1 MTSLSPP
8 LAGIPLAGLQH
19 ACLALAA
26 WSTASTLQAET
37 MSVTTLYSAPIN
49 PLNAV
54 HPLWTPVQHF
64 HGRTFV
70 VVPDVQLRPMVTQID
85 RDGAVTT
92 VPLDPGSDYLASTD
106 GHNRFTMG
114 IDPDGYLHI
123 IGDMHGYAW
132 WASTY
137 VERYQYQNLLY
148 WKSNRPL
155 DVSGGF
161 TFAGGVDAATALPGE
176 EWGGDSRFF
185 NDRAGVLYY
194 SSRVRAFT
202 GSRLTGSEPFIAYG
216 IYRYDH
222 TTGLWH
228 SLGGSAAAAVPAAS
242 RFNSVLYWE
251 HTTSFEAYQSVPRF
265 DGRNRLHFTIAGNT
279 AGTEG
284 QGLIYAVSD
293 DAGATWKKASGAP
306 IPALP
311 LRGKDGEA
319 DQGDLVVRSTKV
331 AQQSAVAID
340 KDGRIAVKGDDSWR
354 TWDGTAWTPI
364 VGGVGF
370 LGPDGM
376 LTCETGS
383 TLSRT
388 PALGQPAV
396 AFETGFGQVFSMSE
410 LGMMSTGAV
419 YAVGLPPGTNF
430 VNATRMSVFQAVF
443 SPARN
448 CATGGTASA
457 SSEPLGAGQ
466 AFDGNAGSKW
476 YTPAPAPG
484 WLQYAFAPGT
494 RRAVIRYVLTSGND
508 LPERDPRDWVL
519 QGSQDGTAWEALDA
533 RSGEAFS
540 ARGQARTF
548 AIAQPKPY
556 AHYRLAISASHGPP
570 AQGLQLAELELIA
583 LDESAPPAAPRIV
596 WSKGDHAR
604 AWLSWTAVERARTFT
619 VKRAPSPSG
628 PFTVIAEGLTATGD
642 FCDTSCS
649 DGHAYAYVVAGVN
662 AAGSGPDSAPVTISV
677 DLHAARAPIIRTVV
691 GRNAR
696 TIISWLPLWPE
707 AASYTVK
714 RATSA
719 AGPFTTIASGITAL
733 SYIDAGLT
741 NDATY
746 TYVVSAEGPGGRRSP
761 DSIPQSA
768 SPFRWVRLLHYHSVG
783 KDDTGTASAS
793 AENLPHEGAAKAF
806 DGALGS
812 KWLMPSSVGW
822 LQYRF
827 AAAEQPV
834 VTRYRLI
841 SGQDAPERDPSD
853 WTFEG
858 SPDGQRWVVLDRQTQ
873 QAFAGR
879 NAVKAYTIPNTT
891 PCCAYRLNISK
902 NQGNNGLTQL
912 AELELWVD
920 GAVEPASPPAARH

>member
-340 KDGRIAVKGDDSWR
+340 KDGRIAVKGDADR
-354 TWDGTAWTPI
+354 G
-364 VGGVGF
+364 
-370 LGPDGM
+370 
-376 LTCETGS
+376 
-383 TLSRT
+383 RR
-388 PALGQPAV
+388 
-396 AFETGFGQVFSMSE
+396 
-410 LGMMSTGAV
+410 
-419 YAVGLPPGTNF
+419 GLPRSRWHAHLRDRLDPQPHSGARPAGGRLRDRLRPG
-430 VNATRMSVFQAVF
+430 VLDER
-443 SPARN
+443 
-448 CATGGTASA
+448 
-457 SSEPLGAGQ
+457 AGH
-466 AFDGNAGSKW
+466 DEHRCG
-476 YTPAPAPG
+476 
-484 WLQYAFAPGT
+484 LR
-494 RRAVIRYVLTSGND
+494 RRA
-508 LPERDPRDWVL
+508 
-519 QGSQDGTAWEALDA
+519 
-533 RSGEAFS
+533 
-540 ARGQARTF
+540 
-548 AIAQPKPY
+548 
-556 AHYRLAISASHGPP
+556 
-570 AQGLQLAELELIA
+570 
-583 LDESAPPAAPRIV
+583 
-596 WSKGDHAR
+596 
-604 AWLSWTAVERARTFT
+604 
-619 VKRAPSPSG
+619 
-628 PFTVIAEGLTATGD
+628 
-642 FCDTSCS
+642 
-649 DGHAYAYVVAGVN
+649 
-662 AAGSGPDSAPVTISV
+662 
-677 DLHAARAPIIRTVV
+677 
-691 GRNAR
+691 
-696 TIISWLPLWPE
+696 
-707 AASYTVK
+707 
-714 RATSA
+714 
-719 AGPFTTIASGITAL
+719 
-733 SYIDAGLT
+733 
-741 NDATY
+741 
-746 TYVVSAEGPGGRRSP
+746 
-761 DSIPQSA
+761 
-768 SPFRWVRLLHYHSVG
+768 
-783 KDDTGTASAS
+783 
-793 AENLPHEGAAKAF
+793 
-806 DGALGS
+806 
-812 KWLMPSSVGW
+812 
-822 LQYRF
+822 
-827 AAAEQPV
+827 
-834 VTRYRLI
+834 
-841 SGQDAPERDPSD
+841 
-853 WTFEG
+853 
-858 SPDGQRWVVLDRQTQ
+858 
-873 QAFAGR
+873 
-879 NAVKAYTIPNTT
+879 
-891 PCCAYRLNISK
+891 
-902 NQGNNGLTQL
+902 
-912 AELELWVD
+912 
-920 GAVEPASPPAARH
+920 AARHQLRQCHAHVGVPGGLLPGAQLRHRRHRQRELRAAGRRPSLRRQCRLEMVHPSARTRMAAVCLRARDQARGHPLCPDQRQRPARARSPRLGAPGLAGWHRLGGAGCPQR